1 MKAPHQFRRFVVFSN
16 LFISFCA
23 ALLTAETIFLFGF
36 SCNYHSYDILVFFGT
51 LFVYTLHYF
60 LKKELTV
67 PDERQTW
74 RKSNKWLFKYILAFS
89 LAGTIVASAMLL
101 EIISSIRFTAKIF
114 FLFVLLL
121 IGLLSVF
128 YSHPTKLLRDQSL
141 RKFGKFKLLYL
152 SLIWTVTTGLVPLL
166 LMHGEN
172 GLKINF
178 LHVSIFLFHRLIF
191 IGSIAFLF
199 NIYDYHEDKE
209 SNTNTFAVSWGQ
221 KRSLVVGKWFFL
233 FLNLAASVVFIISFG
248 ATTVFFLIAVFIP
261 VVVVYW
267 LYGKFDPAEPESSF
281 VLRYDGLMII
291 KALLLIFATVISKN

>member
-1 MKAPHQFRRFVVFSN
+1 LKALQKFRRFIVFSN
-16 LFISFCA
+16 LFISLCA
-23 ALLTAETIFLFGF
+23 ALLTAETLFLFRFPVSYHLFDLFVF
-36 SCNYHSYDILVFFGT
+36 SGT
-51 LFVYTLHYF
+51 LFVYSLHYL
-60 LKKELTV
+60 LKKDLAV

-74 RKSNKWLFKYILAFS
+74 RKGNRQLFRYILFFSFTGVILTSLLLFQEIPNKS
-89 LAGTIVASAMLL
+89 LATKTGI
-101 EIISSIRFTAKIF
+101 
-114 FLFVLLL
+114 LFILAL
-121 IGLLSVF
+121 IGLFSVF
-128 YSHPTKLLRDQSL
+128 YSHPTRLLGNKSL
-141 RKFGKFKLLYL
+141 RRFGKFKLLYL
-152 SLIWTVTTGLVPLL
+152 SLIWTVTTGLIPLL
-166 LMHGEN
+166 FREN
-172 GLKINF
+172 DLKIDY
-178 LHVSIFLFHRLIF
+178 LHIIVFAVHRLIF